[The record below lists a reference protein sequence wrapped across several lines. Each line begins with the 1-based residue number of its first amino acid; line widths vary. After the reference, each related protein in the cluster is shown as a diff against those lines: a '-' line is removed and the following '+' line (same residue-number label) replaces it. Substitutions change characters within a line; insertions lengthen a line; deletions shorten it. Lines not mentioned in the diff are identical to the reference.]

1 MKIIT
6 ILLMLSSPVF
16 AIEKEQE
23 LVNAVQSTEHANG
36 SYWLEQQ
43 SLMAPDEW
51 DKVMLI
57 FGWMDDETNCEYTR
71 YLFAEVVNPNINW
84 RCSPVKK

>member
-1 MKIIT
+1 MKILI
-6 ILLMLSSPVF
+6 ILLMLSSSVF
-16 AIEKEQE
+16 AFDKEKE

-36 SYWLEQQ
+36 SYWLEQK

-57 FGWMDDETNCEYTR
+57 FGWMDDETNCEHAR
-71 YLFAEVVNPNINW
+71 YLFEEIINPNINW
-84 RCSPVKK
+84 RCSPVTR